1 MKNVPVDGRAQRSVS
16 ANSWDEVFGESSR
29 FSVERKQARRNRPE
43 RKAKHR
49 PGAGSSEATSVV
61 AVFCERFSLMAP
73 SRPGAEPCLE
83 PTGRM
88 ARRKILGA
96 QRYTRARVSS
106 SAHPLFIVMRLLHF
120 VGSFC
125 TGWYSG
131 AKAISRVVSSSRA
144 AGVRTT
150 PARIGSSPV
159 WKYQHASIAASSAST
174 VVVWALHSR
183 GNRVGCDVE
192 RSTEPETRHTQAT
205 TLGQRIG

>member
-1 MKNVPVDGRAQRSVS
+1 MCMTGCSGEVVS
-16 ANSWDEVFGESSR
+16 CSSI
-29 FSVERKQARRNRPE
+29 RKSSEARRNRPE

-174 VVVWALHSR
+174 GGVCGGALHSR
-183 GNRVGCDVE
+183 HESGRVRRGAKHALPSV
-192 RSTEPETRHTQAT
+192 RF
-205 TLGQRIG
+205 

>member
-1 MKNVPVDGRAQRSVS
+1 MVS
-16 ANSWDEVFGESSR
+16 CSSI
-29 FSVERKQARRNRPE
+29 RKSSEARRNRPE

-174 VVVWALHSR
+174 GGVCGGALHSR
-183 GNRVGCDVE
+183 HESGRVRRGAKRRARGQTGASRGMRRSWIKVVE
-192 RSTEPETRHTQAT
+192 
-205 TLGQRIG
+205 